1 MSSESVIASRM
12 LMKKIPKNENTDNW
26 EKIRYNDQEYF
37 LKIPD
42 GQNKDDY
49 IKILFDRLEN
59 KTRPHA
65 TIKIKTVRV
74 INPNEN

>member
-1 MSSESVIASRM
+1 MSK
-12 LMKKIPKNENTDNW
+12 KKIIDYFLKQAEIGNW

-65 TIKIKTVRV
+65 TTKIKTVRV